1 MEELTLEEKIKR
13 REEAMQEYL
22 DDVVPISEAIN
33 RAFEE
38 IDSKNSN
45 DIDEE

>member
-1 MEELTLEEKIKR
+1 MEELTLEEKLKR

-22 DDVVPISEAIN
+22 NDVAPISEAIN
-33 RAFEE
+33 KAFEE

-45 DIDEE
+45 DEEE